1 MPSTLLKPALIRL
14 RDNTIRRAG
23 RSTQSQIEASNGITG
38 QETVSSTAMV
48 RAKLCSVAAIFICAN
63 FQTACAQGPPL
74 VIPSL
79 PSQSD
84 SSQPASSPKTQVDSK
99 TTEPQ
104 KLTPA
109 ATEFIKGL
117 ALILLPPKFTDDDD
131 WGNTKRIQS
140 GLNMKL
146 DGFELKTSRR
156 WKDVR
161 HGLWRRVDAT
171 LIDPI
176 KFFDL
181 QIWLLPKT
189 DDNQPRYRIS
199 ASLRIAVTVR
209 QQQWNR
215 GLKVYSVSS
224 DILTDVSVDTVID
237 FRSKLVEVEQKK
249 RLQILPH
256 IQSANVR
263 VDRFLIR
270 RISHAKGGAV
280 KEFGS
285 IFEGLVRKVVEKKS
299 QKLPQKINSKIEKK
313 ADRFQFSGTMLSV
326 FGIEAKT
333 EVDDKTK

>member
-1 MPSTLLKPALIRL
+1 MKTSIGITAASQAKHFVVAAMIICTHIQTAQAQNAPLLIPSAPAKSAPSKPAASPETQL
-14 RDNTIRRAG
+14 G
-23 RSTQSQIEASNGITG
+23 STTSES
-38 QETVSSTAMV
+38 
-48 RAKLCSVAAIFICAN
+48 
-63 FQTACAQGPPL
+63 
-74 VIPSL
+74 
-79 PSQSD
+79 
-84 SSQPASSPKTQVDSK
+84 
-99 TTEPQ
+99 Q

-117 ALILLPPKFTDDDD
+117 ALILLPPTFTDDDD

-156 WKDVR
+156 WKDVK

-171 LIDPI
+171 LIDPL

-189 DDNQPRYRIS
+189 NDNQPRYRIS
-199 ASLRIAVTVR
+199 AHLRIAITVR

-237 FRSKLVEVEQKK
+237 FRSKLVNIESKQ

-256 IQSANVR
+256 IQTANVSI
-263 VDRFLIR
+263 DRFLIR

-285 IFEGLVRKVVEKKS
+285 LFEGLVRKVVEKKS

-313 ADRFQFSGTMLSV
+313 ADRFQFSGTMLNV
-326 FGIEAKT
+326 FGIKAKT
-333 EVDDKTK
+333 DEDDKTK

>member
-1 MPSTLLKPALIRL
+1 MPSTLSKPVLTRS
-14 RDNTIRRAG
+14 RDNTFYGTNHSFQNHSSGINLK
-23 RSTQSQIEASNGITG
+23 TPASIN
-38 QETVSSTAMV
+38 TAS
-48 RAKLCSVAAIFICAN
+48 RAKTFAVAAIIFCAH
-63 FQTACAQGPPL
+63 FQTAWAQNAPL
-74 VIPSL
+74 VIPS
-79 PSQSD
+79 
-84 SSQPASSPKTQVDSK
+84 ASPKSVPLEPAVLPDAQLDSK
-99 TTEPQ
+99 TSESQ

-117 ALILLPPKFTDDDD
+117 ALILLPPTFTDDDD
-131 WGNTKRIQS
+131 WGKTKRIQS
-140 GLNMKL
+140 GLNVKL

-156 WKDVR
+156 WKDVK

-171 LIDPI
+171 LIDPL

-189 DDNQPRYRIS
+189 EDNQPRYRIL
-199 ASLRIAVTVR
+199 AGLRIAITVR
-209 QQQWNR
+209 QQQWNH

-237 FRSKLVEVEQKK
+237 FRSKLVDIESKQ

-256 IQSANVR
+256 IQSTDVNI
-263 VDRFLIR
+263 DRFLIR

-285 IFEGLVRKVVEKKS
+285 LFEGLIRKVVEKKS

-313 ADRFQFSGTMLSV
+313 ADRFQFSGTMLNI
-326 FGIEAKT
+326 FGFKAKT
-333 EVDDKTK
+333 EADDQTK